1 LGRSIRHAGIKW
13 KELLKWKLFLKKIVA
28 AKTRSFTEELAWKI
42 TGLRKSL
49 EKRQVLALTF

>member
-1 LGRSIRHAGIKW
+1 MERIIKV
-13 KELLKWKLFLKKIVA
+13 ETLLKKIVA